1 MIAFAIN
8 IYQFEMRDMMK
19 KYLLLFIFIIS
30 TVFLNNVHANTNNA
44 TLVLLKE
51 ENLETAGTIITA
63 KIPQIINV
71 KDEKVK
77 NDINTLINQTID
89 NFLNESK
96 KNDENP
102 DSKHKVI
109 VDITYQNYYSDDKII
124 SFSIDF
130 TQSMADS
137 YLQKKFFTID
147 LITGEIYQIEH
158 FLGENYQNIILNA
171 VKQQVAANKEKYPN
185 LAYFDE
191 AINNLKITSDQAF
204 YINKN
209 NQIVV
214 VFNQY
219 EIAPGYV
226 SLPEFIIK

>member
-1 MIAFAIN
+1 
-8 IYQFEMRDMMK
+8 MK
-19 KYLLLFIFIIS
+19 KYLLPFIFIIS
-30 TVFLNNVHANTNNA
+30 TLCINNVHANTNNA
-44 TLVLLKE
+44 ALALLKE
-51 ENLETAGTIITA
+51 EHLETAGTIITA
-63 KIPQIINV
+63 KIPHVINV

-77 NDINTLINQTID
+77 NVINTLINQTID
-89 NFLNESK
+89 SFLDESK
-96 KNDENP
+96 KHDENP
-102 DSKHKVI
+102 NSKHKVI

-147 LITGEIYQIEH
+147 LMTGEVYQIEH
-158 FLGENYQNIILNA
+158 FLGKNYQNIILTT

-185 LAYFDE
+185 LSYFDE
-191 AINNLKITSDQAF
+191 AIENLKITPDQAF

-209 NQIVV
+209 NQVVV

-219 EIAPGYV
+219 EIAPGYM

>member
-89 NFLNESK
+89 NFLN
-96 KNDENP
+96 
-102 DSKHKVI
+102 
-109 VDITYQNYYSDDKII
+109 
-124 SFSIDF
+124 
-130 TQSMADS
+130 
-137 YLQKKFFTID
+137 
-147 LITGEIYQIEH
+147 
-158 FLGENYQNIILNA
+158 
-171 VKQQVAANKEKYPN
+171 
-185 LAYFDE
+185 
-191 AINNLKITSDQAF
+191 
-204 YINKN
+204 
-209 NQIVV
+209 
-214 VFNQY
+214 
-219 EIAPGYV
+219 
-226 SLPEFIIK
+226 